1 MQPHDAARPGASPLN
16 GTLALVNSGLFAD
29 ASNFDLR
36 FVESYDRIATIVG
49 ALRTLG
55 LKVVLTSGSFDIIH
69 EGHSMYLEAARR
81 FGDFLIVGLD
91 SDEKI
96 SQRKGPHRP
105 AVPQLERLRMV
116 THQRGV
122 GLVTLK
128 QLHHERWNLIKVVRP
143 DVLVATAE
151 TYTGAEIAELESCY
165 CGRVE
170 VLDRMAMVSTS
181 ARLRRIQLGLPEPA
195 LPEPALPEPAPP
207 EPAQP
212 HPAQPQPAQPQ
223 PAPPEPAPPRAAR
236 GQDRR

>member
-1 MQPHDAARPGASPLN
+1 VQPHDAARPGASPLN

-29 ASNFDLR
+29 ASNFELR
-36 FVESYDRIATIVG
+36 FVESYDKIATIVG

-96 SQRKGPHRP
+96 SERKGPHRP

-128 QLHHERWNLIKVVRP
+128 QLHHERWSLIKVVRP

-151 TYTGAEIAELESCY
+151 TYTPAQIAELESRY

-170 VLDRMAMVSTS
+170 VLDRMATVSTS
-181 ARLRRIQLGLPEPA
+181 ARLRRIQLGLPEPQ
-195 LPEPALPEPAPP
+195 LPEPQLPGSAAPAAGR
-207 EPAQP
+207 AQ
-212 HPAQPQPAQPQ
+212 AG
-223 PAPPEPAPPRAAR
+223 R

>member
-1 MQPHDAARPGASPLN
+1 MSSAPATPGTFQPDVPP

-29 ASNFDLR
+29 ASNFELR
-36 FVESYDRIATIVG
+36 FVPDYQRITAIVQ

-91 SDEKI
+91 SDAKI
-96 SQRKGPHRP
+96 RDRKGPLRP
-105 AVPQLERLRMV
+105 AVPEMERLRMV

-128 QLHHERWNLIKVVRP
+128 DLDHERWGLIKAVRP
-143 DVLVATAE
+143 DVLVATAD
-151 TYTGAEIAELESCY
+151 TYGPGEIAELEEHY

-170 VLDRMAMVSTS
+170 VLERMAMVSTS
-181 ARLRRIQLGLPEPA
+181 ARLRRIQLGLPEPDEA
-195 LPEPALPEPAPP
+195 PGPPPAGQAP
-207 EPAQP
+207 
-212 HPAQPQPAQPQ
+212 
-223 PAPPEPAPPRAAR
+223 
-236 GQDRR
+236 G

>member
-1 MQPHDAARPGASPLN
+1 MSSAPATPGTFQADVPP

-29 ASNFDLR
+29 ASNFELR
-36 FVESYDRIATIVG
+36 FVPDYQRITAIVQ

-91 SDEKI
+91 SDAKI
-96 SQRKGPHRP
+96 RARKGPHRP
-105 AVPQLERLRMV
+105 AVPEIERLRMV

-128 QLHHERWNLIKVVRP
+128 DLGHERWGLIKAVRP
-143 DVLVATAE
+143 DVLVATAD
-151 TYTGAEIAELESCY
+151 TYDPGEIAELEERH

-170 VLDRMAMVSTS
+170 VLERMAMVSTS
-181 ARLRRIQLGLPEPA
+181 ARLRRIQLGLPEPDEA
-195 LPEPALPEPAPP
+195 AGPPGPPGPGQAP
-207 EPAQP
+207 
-212 HPAQPQPAQPQ
+212 
-223 PAPPEPAPPRAAR
+223 
-236 GQDRR
+236 G

>member
-1 MQPHDAARPGASPLN
+1 VSSRAATAGTFHPA

-36 FVESYDRIATIVG
+36 YVPDYQRITAIVG

-91 SDEKI
+91 SDAKI
-96 SQRKGPHRP
+96 RDRKGPHRP
-105 AVPQLERLRMV
+105 AVPEIERLRMV

-128 QLHHERWNLIKVVRP
+128 HLADPRWSLIRAIRP
-143 DVLVATAE
+143 DVLVATAD
-151 TYTGAEIAELESCY
+151 TYTASEIAELEEQH

-170 VLDRMAMVSTS
+170 VLERMATVSTS
-181 ARLRRIQLGLPEPA
+181 ARLRRIQLGLPEPPSPNGTQA
-195 LPEPALPEPAPP
+195 G
-207 EPAQP
+207 QT
-212 HPAQPQPAQPQ
+212 
-223 PAPPEPAPPRAAR
+223 PR
-236 GQDRR
+236 

>member
-1 MQPHDAARPGASPLN
+1 MADVRISPVGRGAGPDRDGPQAARDSAGQLN

-29 ASNFDLR
+29 ASNFELR

-91 SDEKI
+91 SDHKI
-96 SQRKGPHRP
+96 SDRKGPRRP
-105 AVPQLERLRMV
+105 AVPELERLRMV

-128 QLHHERWNLIKVVRP
+128 QLHHPRWNLIKVVRP
-143 DVLVATAE
+143 DVLVATAD
-151 TYTGAEIAELESCY
+151 TYDAGQIAELEARY

-170 VLDRMAMVSTS
+170 VLERMATVSTS
-181 ARLRRIQLGLPEPA
+181 ARLRRIQLGLPEPSE
-195 LPEPALPEPAPP
+195 LDEPG
-207 EPAQP
+207 
-212 HPAQPQPAQPQ
+212 
-223 PAPPEPAPPRAAR
+223 RAR
-236 GQDRR
+236 